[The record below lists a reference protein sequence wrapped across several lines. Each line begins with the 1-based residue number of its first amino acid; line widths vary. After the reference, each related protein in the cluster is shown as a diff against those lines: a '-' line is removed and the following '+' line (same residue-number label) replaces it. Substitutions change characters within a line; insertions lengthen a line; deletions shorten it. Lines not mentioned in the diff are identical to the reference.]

1 MATNSQP
8 QETPEYRVFR
18 EHYDRLVTTISDPL
32 LLATRL
38 FARSIIDDALLQ
50 RVTMTTFTT
59 LQNTNTLLC
68 AVLGKIK
75 IDPSTF
81 SAFFAALNEDPS
93 MWPLMKSM
101 RSK

>member
-1 MATNSQP
+1 
-8 QETPEYRVFR
+8 
-18 EHYDRLVTTISDPL
+18 
-32 LLATRL
+32 
-38 FARSIIDDALLQ
+38 
-50 RVTMTTFTT
+50 MTTFTT

-75 IDPSTF
+75 IDPSTL